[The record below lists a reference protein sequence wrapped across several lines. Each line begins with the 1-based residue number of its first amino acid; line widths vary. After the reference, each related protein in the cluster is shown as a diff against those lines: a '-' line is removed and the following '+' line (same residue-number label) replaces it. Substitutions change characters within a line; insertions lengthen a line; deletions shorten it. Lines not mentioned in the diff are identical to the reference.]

1 LAGGKAL
8 GRGGKDCPDYLGALM
23 VMKLKFSFNP
33 GFDVIS
39 LGTATLDVFLKSLGM
54 EIETDEPEKEIC
66 VRYGAKLEVSEI
78 HFETGGG
85 GTNSAVTFARQGL
98 KVACVTQIGDD
109 FAGRRVLEDLKKEG
123 VVTKFLHILPRHQTD
138 YSTVLWVPDGGRTIL
153 IYRGPTRLEKENI
166 PWSKLKTRW
175 FYVGSLEGNL
185 EIVRRLISDFPQTKI
200 AWNPGGRELKQ
211 RKEILELLPKITV
224 LNLNKEEMMELLA
237 FSSQPSAVSSLLKK
251 AQQLPCRYIVITDDR
266 KGAHL
271 WDREEKIW
279 WHSGIFEESP
289 RVETLGAGDSFGS
302 GLVTGLIKNWS
313 IEDCLWLATA
323 NASSVVTKVGA
334 KKGILTE
341 KDLASWSK
349 EKLSIEKISI

>member
-1 LAGGKAL
+1 MA
-8 GRGGKDCPDYLGALM
+8 
-23 VMKLKFSFNP
+23 MKLKFSFNP

-39 LGTATLDVFLKSLGM
+39 LGTATLDVFLKSSGM

-66 VRYGAKLEVSEI
+66 VRYGAKLEVNEI

-98 KVACVTQIGDD
+98 RVACVAQIGND
-109 FAGRRVLEDLKKEG
+109 FPGRRVLEDLKKAG
-123 VVTKFLHILPRHQTD
+123 VATRLLHILPQHYTD

-185 EIVRRLISDFPQTKI
+185 EIVHRLIRDFPKTRI

-211 RKEILELLPKITV
+211 RKEILALLPKITV

-237 FSSQPSAVSSLLKK
+237 ISNKQLAIEDTLKAARK
-251 AQQLPCRYIVITDDR
+251 LPCRYIVITDDR
-266 KGAHL
+266 NGAYL
-271 WDREEKIW
+271 WDREEKVW
-279 WHSGIFEESP
+279 WHSGIFEDSP
-289 RVETLGAGDSFGS
+289 RVETTGAGDSFGS
-302 GLVTGLIKNWS
+302 GLITGLIKNWS

-323 NASSVVTKVGA
+323 NASSVVTQVGA
-334 KKGILTE
+334 KKGILKE
-341 KDLASWSK
+341 KELKAWPK
-349 EKLSIEKISI
+349 EKLVIKKIQV